1 MLQNMKLGVR
11 LGLGFAVVLVLL
23 LIASGV
29 GITNL
34 SDFKEITAKIVGWSY
49 PKVVMVNDVIK
60 NTLDNAR
67 QIRNI
72 ALSSNQAEIDEFYKK
87 MEDNR
92 KKNGEILDKL
102 DKQLTLP
109 KGRELFKVITD
120 KRATLGAKYAQFSQ
134 MLKAGD
140 RQATGTFIKQEFG
153 PANLAFAESLE
164 AMANFQA
171 ELMDKQAK
179 QMEETYVSAR
189 NMLVGMGLVALLLG
203 AAIGIWITRSVM
215 AQLGGEP
222 AYAADCVKRIAEG
235 DLTLE
240 IQTKEK
246 DRGSLLYALN
256 QMVNSLTQVMT
267 QVRQSADALAGA
279 SEEVSATAQSLSQG
293 SSEQAS
299 SVEESSAS
307 IEQMTASINQNSEHA
322 KVTNNMATQASKE
335 ATDGGKAVQETVTA
349 MKQIANK
356 IGIIDDIAYQTNLL
370 ALNAAI
376 EAARAGTHGK
386 GFAVVAAEVRKLAER
401 SQVAAQEI
409 GNLAGDSVGMA
420 ERAGKLL
427 EEMVPAIQ
435 KTSDLVQEIASA
447 SSEQASGVSQIN
459 TAMTQ
464 LSQTTQQNASASEE
478 LAATSEE
485 MSGQAQQ
492 LQQAIAFFKVGAQ
505 GSGHAAMPVVKQKSR
520 QQSPAA
526 SKPRESKAWAPSE
539 GEPVAAAGQPDSS
552 QFVRY

>member
-23 LIASGV
+23 VLASGI
-29 GITNL
+29 GIMNL
-34 SDFKEITAKIVGWSY
+34 SDFKEIAAKIVGWSY
-49 PKVVMVNDVIK
+49 PKVAMVNDVIK

-67 QIRNI
+67 QVRNI
-72 ALSSNQAEIDEFYKK
+72 ALSTNQAEIDEYFRK
-87 MEDNR
+87 MDDNR

-109 KGRELFKVITD
+109 KGRELFKAITD
-120 KRATLGAKYAQFSQ
+120 KRAILGTKYAQ
-134 MLKAGD
+134 MTVLIKAGD
-140 RQATGTFIKQEFG
+140 RQALGSFIKQEFG

-164 AMANFQA
+164 VMANFQA

-179 QMEETYVSAR
+179 QMEEAYASAR
-189 NMLVGMGLVALLLG
+189 NILVGVSLFALALGTLVG
-203 AAIGIWITRSVM
+203 VWITRSVM
-215 AQLGGEP
+215 SQLGGEP
-222 AYAADCVKRIAEG
+222 SYAADCVKRIAEG
-235 DLTLE
+235 DLSLD
-240 IQTKEK
+240 IQVKEK
-246 DRGSLLYALN
+246 DRGSLLFALKG
-256 QMVNSLTQVMT
+256 MVTSLTQVIG

-335 ATDGGKAVQETVTA
+335 ASDGGQAVQETVTA
-349 MKQIANK
+349 MKQIAGK

-376 EAARAGTHGK
+376 EAARAGAHGK

-409 GNLAGDSVGMA
+409 GNLAGDSVSMA

-427 EEMVPAIQ
+427 QEMVPAIQ

-447 SSEQASGVSQIN
+447 STEQASGVSQIN

-485 MSGQAQQ
+485 MSSQAQQ
-492 LQQAIAFFKVGAQ
+492 LQQAIAFFKVG
-505 GSGHAAMPVVKQKSR
+505 SHAPGVSPAPMAKDKSR
-520 QQSPAA
+520 NAF
-526 SKPRESKAWAPSE
+526 KPSTRKEMTSGTPQA
-539 GEPVAAAGQPDSS
+539 EPVAQPDPA
-552 QFVRY
+552 QFVRF

>member
-1 MLQNMKLGVR
+1 MLENMKLGVR
-11 LGLGFAVVLVLL
+11 LGLGFAVVLVLMVS
-23 LIASGV
+23 ASAI
-29 GITNL
+29 GIL
-34 SDFKEITAKIVGWSY
+34 SLSNVSETTAKIVGWSY
-49 PKVVMVNDVIK
+49 PKVVLVNDVIK
-60 NTLDNAR
+60 NTLDNGR
-67 QIRNI
+67 TVRNI
-72 ALSSNQAEIDEFYKK
+72 LLSTNAAEIEGFYKK
-87 MEDNR
+87 LADVR
-92 KKNGEILDKL
+92 QKNGELLDKL
-102 DKQLTLP
+102 DKSLTLP
-109 KGRELFKVITD
+109 RGRELFKDITD
-120 KRATLGAKYAQFSQ
+120 KRTILGTKFTE
-134 MLKAGD
+134 LERLVKAGD
-140 RQATGTFIKQEFG
+140 RERTATFIKAEFA
-153 PANLAFAESLE
+153 PANNAFWEALE
-164 AMANFQA
+164 AMATFQA
-171 ELMDKQAK
+171 EQMDKQAK
-179 QMEETYVSAR
+179 QMEEAYISAR
-189 NMLVGMGLVALLLG
+189 NILVGVSFFAVVIGTLVG
-203 AAIGIWITRSVM
+203 VWITRSVM
-215 AQLGGEP
+215 NQLGGEP
-222 AYAADCVKRIAEG
+222 AYAAECVKKIAAG
-235 DLTLE
+235 DLTTA
-240 IQTKEK
+240 IQVKEK
-246 DRGSLLYALN
+246 DRGSLLYALRE
-256 QMVNSLTQVMT
+256 MIGSLTQVIG

-335 ATDGGKAVQETVTA
+335 AADGGQAVQETVTA
-349 MKQIANK
+349 MKQIAGK

-376 EAARAGTHGK
+376 EAARAGAHGK

-427 EEMVPAIQ
+427 QEMVPAIQ

-447 SSEQASGVSQIN
+447 SSEQAAGVSQIN

-478 LAATSEE
+478 LAATAEE

-505 GSGHAAMPVVKQKSR
+505 TGG
-520 QQSPAA
+520 AA
-526 SKPRESKAWAPSE
+526 SSFLPQDKPRATFKPSVRKEPVSSAAPQSE
-539 GEPVAAAGQPDSS
+539 GAGQPDPA
-552 QFVRY
+552 QFVRF

>member
-1 MLQNMKLGVR
+1 MGKQMTLRMR
-11 LGLGFAVVLVLL
+11 LGLGFATVLILL
-23 LIASGV
+23 MVASGL
-29 GITNL
+29 GIYNL
-34 SDFKEITAKIVGWSY
+34 GNFKDVTG
-49 PKVVMVNDVIK
+49 VMVNQVVPKVALANEVIK
-60 NTLDNAR
+60 NTLDNGR
-67 QIRNI
+67 TVRNI
-72 ALSSNQAEIDEFYKK
+72 ALSTNQAEIDELFKK
-87 MEDNR
+87 MEAVR
-92 KKNGEILDKL
+92 TKNGENLDKL
-102 DKQLTLP
+102 DKLLTLP

-120 KRATLGAKYAQFSQ
+120 KRAVLGTKYA
-134 MLKAGD
+134 MLGQLVKSSD
-140 RQATGTFIKQEFG
+140 RQALATFIKQEFG
-153 PANLAFAESLE
+153 PANNAFWESLE
-164 AMANFQA
+164 AMAKFQA
-171 ELMDKQAK
+171 ELMDKEAK
-179 QMEETYVSAR
+179 NMADTYVSAR
-189 NMLVGMGLVALLLG
+189 NMLLLVTVFAFIMGAG
-203 AAIGIWITRSVM
+203 IGILITRSILKE
-215 AQLGGEP
+215 LGGEP
-222 AYAADCVKRIAEG
+222 AYARECVQRIAEG
-235 DLTLE
+235 VLTLE
-240 IQTKEK
+240 ISVNEQQK
-246 DRGSLLYALN
+246 GSLLFALRG
-256 QMVNSLTQVMT
+256 MVGNLTQVIT

-335 ATDGGKAVQETVTA
+335 ATDGGHAVQETVTA
-349 MKQIANK
+349 MKQIAGK

-376 EAARAGTHGK
+376 EAARAGSHGK

-409 GNLAGDSVGMA
+409 GNLAGDSVSMA

-427 EEMVPAIQ
+427 QEMVPAIQ

-492 LQQAIAFFKVGAQ
+492 LQQAIAFFKI
-505 GSGHAAMPVVKQKSR
+505 GSHTT
-520 QQSPAA
+520 A
-526 SKPRESKAWAPSE
+526 SIPTPSAKGKPRAALKPASRNDMASSAALQSEAP
-539 GEPVAAAGQPDSS
+539 AQPDPA
-552 QFVRY
+552 QFVRF